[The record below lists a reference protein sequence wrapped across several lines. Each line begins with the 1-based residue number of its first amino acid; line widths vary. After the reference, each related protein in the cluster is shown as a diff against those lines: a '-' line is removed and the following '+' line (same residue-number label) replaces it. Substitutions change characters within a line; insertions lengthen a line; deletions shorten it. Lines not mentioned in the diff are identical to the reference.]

1 MSAYGTY
8 MLARRE
14 VARYM
19 NVWGQTVIPP
29 VISAVLYL
37 AVFGHALG
45 ARIGGFQGIPYIT
58 FIVPGLLLQGALT
71 NAYNNTASSLFDAR
85 RARYV
90 QDVLTSPLADWQ
102 IVLAYVASG
111 ASRGVL
117 IGLATLAIAL
127 PFGGGWHVEPVL
139 FTVVLLGTCVG
150 FALLGLVVGL
160 HATRFDHIFA
170 PITFLL
176 TPLTFLG
183 GVFYPVSVLPPDL
196 AAWSRYNPILYLV
209 DAQRAATLG
218 VHDLDLGA
226 SLAALLLVDGLLFV
240 GVVLLFSRSRRL
252 RG

>member
-29 VISAVLYL
+29 VISAALYL
-37 AVFGHALG
+37 AVFGQALG
-45 ARIGGFQGIPYIT
+45 SRIGGFGGIPYIA
-58 FIVPGLLLQGALT
+58 FIVPGLVLQGAIT

-85 RARYV
+85 RARYI
-90 QDVLTSPLADWQ
+90 QDVLTSPLSDAQ
-102 IVLAYVASG
+102 VVLAYVMSG
-111 ASRGVL
+111 TSRGVL
-117 IGLATLAIAL
+117 IGLATLVMAL
-127 PFGGGWHVEPVL
+127 PFGAGLPVNPVL
-139 FTVVLLGTCVG
+139 FLVVLAAVCAL
-150 FALLGLVVGL
+150 FSLLGLVVGL

-176 TPLTFLG
+176 TPLTYLG
-183 GVFYPVSVLPPDL
+183 GVFYPVSALPPDL
-196 AAWSRYNPILYLV
+196 AAVSRYNPILYLV

-218 VHDLDLGA
+218 LHDLDLA
-226 SLAALLLVDGLLFV
+226 SSLIALLLATGVLFLL
-240 GVVLLFSRSRRL
+240 VVQLFGRSRRL

>member
-29 VISAVLYL
+29 VIAAALYL
-37 AVFGHALG
+37 AVFGQALG

-58 FIVPGLLLQGALT
+58 FIVPGLLLQGAIV

-90 QDVLTSPLADWQ
+90 QDVLTSPLTDWQ

-111 ASRGVL
+111 TSRGVL
-117 IGLATLAIAL
+117 IGLATLGMAL
-127 PFGGGWHVEPVL
+127 PFGGGWHVQPLL
-139 FTVVLLGTCVG
+139 FTAVLLGTSVG

-183 GVFYPVSVLPPDL
+183 GVFYPVSALPPHL
-196 AAWSRYNPILYLV
+196 AALSRYNPVLYLV

-218 VHDLDLGA
+218 VHDLDLAA
-226 SLAALLLVDGLLFV
+226 SLATMLLVDVLLFV
-240 GVVLLFSRSRRL
+240 GVVVLFSRSRRL

>member
-1 MSAYGTY
+1 VSAYGTW

-19 NVWGQTVIPP
+19 NVWGQTVVPP

-37 AVFGHALG
+37 AVFGQALG
-45 ARIGGFQGIPYIT
+45 SRIGGFQGIPYIT
-58 FIVPGLLLQGALT
+58 FIVPGLLLQGAIV

-90 QDVLTSPLADWQ
+90 QDVLTSPLSDVQ

-111 ASRGVL
+111 TSRGLL

-127 PFGGGWHVEPVL
+127 PFGGGWHVDPAL
-139 FTVVLLGTCVG
+139 FALVLLGTCVG

-183 GVFYPVSVLPPDL
+183 GMFYPVSALPPRL
-196 AAWSRYNPILYLV
+196 AAASRYNPILYLV

-218 VHDLDLGA
+218 VHDLDLAA
-226 SLAALLLVDGLLFV
+226 SVAALVLADGLLFV
-240 GVVLLFSRSRRL
+240 AVVVLFGRSRRL